1 MTGLVVFAVLVLGAI
16 AARLA
21 AELRHGEA
29 RQDAPARPAPT
40 ARRGTGRSVLR
51 AVRTVN
57 DGRAL
62 ARGPGALGRRLVR
75 RSVFRAL
82 RRW

>member
-1 MTGLVVFAVLVLGAI
+1 MTGLVMFAVLVLGAI

-21 AELRHGEA
+21 AELRHRES
-29 RQDAPARPAPT
+29 RQDAPARTAPT
-40 ARRGTGRSVLR
+40 GGPGRSVLR
-51 AVRTVN
+51 ALRTVN

-62 ARGPGALGRRLVR
+62 ARGPGAIGRRVIR
-75 RSVFRAL
+75 RAVFRAL